1 MDIKHII
8 KLYTEDGFGTHS
20 IAEMYK
26 VGHKK
31 ISNILK
37 ENNVQI
43 KKKGNQKKN
52 DIDLLKTKTLTY
64 ESNEFDLIIR
74 CKKTAIEFSD
84 INNKSGVLTR
94 HILENYGDV
103 NIPSNNYQRKKYEQE
118 NNKKWFEEY
127 FDIIKVEKKNKRKCK
142 MCDWETVDVEN
153 KTGSFENH
161 IKKVHNIGLNEY
173 INEFPDEL
181 KYHPNYEK
189 SLNESRDFLNS
200 DNFIVCELCNEKMK
214 VLTNTHLTKK
224 HNVTMEEYKL
234 RFPNSKIVSNKVSEK
249 LSENAKI
256 VNINQTP
263 TWTSKGENEI
273 KEFIE
278 SLGFDVVKGKNR
290 KLLVG
295 KEIDLLIPELNIGIE
310 YNGLYYHTEKMG
322 KNSSYHLNKTID
334 CNLIGYKLLQIFEDE
349 WMTKK
354 ELVKTKLKHILK
366 KNDGKKIGARKV
378 EICELSNEEKKV
390 FLNNYHIQGNDKS
403 DIFIGAKYDN
413 VLVGIMTFNSKRN
426 MTKGENNQYEL
437 SRFATKDDFIVSG
450 LASKILKYFQI
461 KYNPKS
467 IISFA
472 DRRWTVDGSSNLYTN
487 LGFSLVSIVKPTYYY
502 YNSKINRYKRFHKF
516 TFGKNNIKKKF
527 KDIDLNKSEKEIMT
541 ELGYDRIWDCGL
553 FKYQLNFS

>member
-8 KLYTEDGFGTHS
+8 KLYTEDGLGTHS
-20 IAEMYK
+20 IAELYK

-31 ISNILK
+31 ISFILK
-37 ENNVQI
+37 ENNIQI

-52 DIDLLKTKTLTY
+52 QIDLTKTKTLTY
-64 ESNEFDLIIR
+64 ESDKFDLIVR
-74 CKKTAIEFSD
+74 CKKTSIEFSD

-103 NIPSNNYQRKKYEQE
+103 NIPSNNYQRKKYEIE

-127 FDIIKVEKKNKRKCK
+127 FDIIEIEKKNKRKCK
-142 MCDWETVDVEN
+142 MCDWETIDIEN
-153 KTGSFENH
+153 KTGVFENH
-161 IKKVHNIGLNEY
+161 IKKNHNINLSDY
-173 INEFPDEL
+173 IEQFPDEL

-189 SLNESRDFLNS
+189 SLNETRYFLDSN
-200 DNFIVCELCNEKMK
+200 NFIICELCNEKMK
-214 VLTNTHLTKK
+214 GLTNTHLIKK
-224 HNVTMEEYKL
+224 HNITMEEYKL
-234 RFPNSKIVSNKVSEK
+234 MFPNSKIVSNVVSEK
-249 LSENAKI
+249 LSEIAKI
-256 VNINQTP
+256 TNINQTP

-310 YNGLYYHTEKMG
+310 YNGLYFHTEKMG
-322 KNSSYHLNKTID
+322 KNSTYHLNKTID
-334 CNLIGYKLLQIFEDE
+334 CNLIGYKLIQIFEDE

-354 ELVKTKLKHILK
+354 ELVKIKLKHILK

-413 VLVGIMTFNSKRN
+413 VLVGVMTFNSRRT

-437 SRFATKDDFIVSG
+437 SRYATKNDYIVSG
-450 LASKILKYFQI
+450 LASKILKYFQT
-461 KYNPKS
+461 KYKPDS

-472 DRRWTVDGSSNLYTN
+472 DRRWTQDANSNLYTN

-502 YNSKINRYKRFHKF
+502 YNSKVNRYKRFHKF
-516 TFGKNNIKKKF
+516 TFGKNNIKRKF
-527 KDIDLNKSEKEIMT
+527 KNIDLTKSEKEIMT

-553 FKYQLNFS
+553 FKYQLNFK